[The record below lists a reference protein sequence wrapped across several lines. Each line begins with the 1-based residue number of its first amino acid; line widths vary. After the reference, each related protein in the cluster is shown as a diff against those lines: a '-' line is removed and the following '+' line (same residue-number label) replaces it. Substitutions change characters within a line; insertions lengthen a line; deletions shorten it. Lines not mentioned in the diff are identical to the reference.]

1 MIESENTDLSSIESP
16 YTFDKKSIIKN
27 EICSI
32 QKRNSRKIQIIAD
45 LLKDICEEGR
55 SNKEEALKIIKPF
68 ISKKIPSI
76 SVNDYI
82 ERLFKY
88 SKVSEEIFIFVLIY
102 IDRICGNHKICLNY
116 NNIHK
121 LILAS
126 FIASIKFNEDN
137 YYSMNYYAKLGG
149 VSKKEIISLEYE
161 FLNLIDF
168 KLFIDEQLFDKYK
181 QNLQNIENGDDDDDD
196 DYEDDY

>member
-1 MIESENTDLSSIESP
+1 MAESENTDHSSIESP
-16 YTFDKKSIIKN
+16 NFYNKKNLVEN
-27 EICSI
+27 EVYSNQI
-32 QKRNSRKIQIIAD
+32 RNSRKIQIIAD
-45 LLKDICEEGR
+45 LLKDICEDGK
-55 SNKEEALKIIKPF
+55 SNKEETLKIIKPF

-76 SVNDYI
+76 SINDYI

-88 SKVSEEIFIFVLIY
+88 SKVSEEIFICVLIY
-102 IDRICGNHKICLNY
+102 IDKVCGNRKINLNY

-137 YYSMNYYAKLGG
+137 YYSLNYYAKLGG

-161 FLNLIDF
+161 FLSLIDF
-168 KLFIDEQLFDKYK
+168 KLFIDEQLFDKYR
-181 QNLQNIENGDDDDDD
+181 QNLLNIENDDDDDF
-196 DYEDDY
+196 

>member
-1 MIESENTDLSSIESP
+1 MVESENTDHSSIIESP
-16 YTFDKKSIIKN
+16 HSLDKKNLIKN
-27 EICSI
+27 EIHSNSI
-32 QKRNSRKIQIIAD
+32 TQKRNSRIIQVIAD
-45 LLKDICEEGR
+45 LLKDICEEGK
-55 SNKEEALKIIKPF
+55 SNKEEILKIIKPF

-76 SVNDYI
+76 SINDYI

-88 SKVSEEIFIFVLIY
+88 SKISEEIFIFVLIY
-102 IDRICGNHKICLNY
+102 IDKVCGNHKINLNY

-126 FIASIKFNEDN
+126 FIACIKFNEDN

-149 VSKKEIISLEYE
+149 VSKKEIINLEYE

-168 KLFIDEQLFDKYK
+168 KLYIDQTLYDKYK
-181 QNLQNIENGDDDDDD
+181 QNLQNLENGDDDDD
-196 DYEDDY
+196 Y